1 VPFGRTGDQ
10 EGCALAGRRVL
21 LSIDEA
27 AEVLSIS
34 RTSMFNHLRA
44 GLIESIKLGHRRFV
58 PADAI
63 AAYITRLAQSETA
76 TNRRHAEGN

>member
-1 VPFGRTGDQ
+1 MTGP
-10 EGCALAGRRVL
+10 RVL
-21 LSIDEA
+21 LSIDDA

-34 RTSMFNHLRA
+34 RTSMFNYLRA

-63 AAYITRLAQSETA
+63 AAYITRLAQSEAA
-76 TNRRHAEGN
+76 TKSRHAEGN